1 MNLASVVNTNL
12 QFFGVFLGVVLL
24 HLIAAPLYVRHASQV
39 NDLPGLQVVTV
50 PFVQPPPKE
59 DAPAQSEDSAPAL
72 KSPRESV
79 TDRNTE
85 SSAIPT
91 AVVEPVTDPTPAEAP
106 APAKEQLA
114 ANPPARPVDPER
126 SPALPAPVL
135 GTADQHASAPVL
147 GAADRIWY
155 LKPTTGP
162 VAPADSGDPVTPS
175 QIRATP
181 LGADKAL
188 PKLPL
193 PEPGSLSTEASALKR
208 AAVDAPAQRRSPA
221 L

>member
-24 HLIAAPLYVRHASQV
+24 HLIAVPLYVRHASQV
-39 NDLPGLQVVTV
+39 NDLPGRQVVTV
-50 PFVQPPPKE
+50 PFVQPAPKE
-59 DAPAQSEDSAPAL
+59 DAPAQSVDSAPAL
-72 KSPRESV
+72 KSPRES
-79 TDRNTE
+79 TPDQDPEPSTKPI
-85 SSAIPT
+85 AL
-91 AVVEPVTDPTPAEAP
+91 VEHVPAPTPEEAP

-126 SPALPAPVL
+126 TPATPAPVL
-135 GTADQHASAPVL
+135 ATSDQQASARVL

-162 VAPADSGDPVTPS
+162 VAPAESGEPDAPS

-181 LGADKAL
+181 LGTDKAL

-193 PEPGSLSTEASALKR
+193 PETRALSGEASALER

>member
-1 MNLASVVNTNL
+1 MNTNL

-24 HLIAAPLYVRHASQV
+24 HLIAVPLYVRHASQV
-39 NDLPGLQVVTV
+39 NDLPGRQV
-50 PFVQPPPKE
+50 FVQPAPKE
-59 DAPAQSEDSAPAL
+59 DAPAQSVDSAPAL
-72 KSPRESV
+72 KSPLKSV
-79 TDRNTE
+79 PDQDPEPSTKPV
-85 SSAIPT
+85 AL
-91 AVVEPVTDPTPAEAP
+91 VEHVPAPTPKEAP

-114 ANPPARPVDPER
+114 ANPPAPSVDPER
-126 SPALPAPVL
+126 TPATPAPVHA
-135 GTADQHASAPVL
+135 TSDQQASARVL

-155 LKPTTGP
+155 LKSTAGP
-162 VAPADSGDPVTPS
+162 DAPAESEEPDAPS

-181 LGADKAL
+181 LGTDKAL

-193 PEPGSLSTEASALKR
+193 PETRVLSGEAPALER